1 MAMILLLVMMIGV
14 VDMRHEFERPSRVV
28 TLKQGRVQ
36 GRLRDL
42 PLQQTSSGGNDVDE
56 PYRYNIYIR
65 VYHTQVTGYKAILYI
80 VLVNLSNLNV

>member
-1 MAMILLLVMMIGV
+1 MILLLVMLIGV

-42 PLQQTSSGGNDVDE
+42 PLQQTSSGGDDADE

-65 VYHTQVTGYKAILYI
+65 VYHAQVTEYKAILRI
-80 VLVNLSNLNV
+80 LLVNLSNLNV